1 MSINQISFSNRRS
14 SSNSMT
20 SLSDYSSSFHSKP
33 SAPWSLTSRNLE
45 MGHFLDQGFFSV
57 VYKARS
63 GFDQVE
69 YAIKRISVGN
79 FVNIIDTKTHN
90 SGTLYFEKLLR

>member
-1 MSINQISFSNRRS
+1 
-14 SSNSMT
+14 
-20 SLSDYSSSFHSKP
+20 
-33 SAPWSLTSRNLE
+33 